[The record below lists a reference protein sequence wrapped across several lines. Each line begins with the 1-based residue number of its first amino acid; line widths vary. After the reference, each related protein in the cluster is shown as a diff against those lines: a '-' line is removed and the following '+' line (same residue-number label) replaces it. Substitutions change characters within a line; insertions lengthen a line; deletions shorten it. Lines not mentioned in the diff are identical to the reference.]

1 MNPEFGTLT
10 GDVAEA
16 VATAD
21 ALPTGNTA
29 KVIGKGIYLE
39 MPNADETQTTQVLI
53 TPEGISETGKPVAM
67 AITYR
72 TISDWSPRK
81 QWRTQFI
88 RKAEDKSASDNVTAM
103 AEQVE
108 NWLKRQM
115 NYGLTSIRN
124 STPLVFEV
132 TNLDLNDVLDWKVP
146 APALRRIIKA
156 RTTIG
161 FPADLYKTK

>member
-1 MNPEFGTLT
+1 
-10 GDVAEA
+10 
-16 VATAD
+16 
-21 ALPTGNTA
+21 
-29 KVIGKGIYLE
+29 VIGKGIYLE
-39 MPNADETQTTQVLI
+39 MPNADETQTTQILI
-53 TPEGISETGKPVAM
+53 TPEGVSETGKPVAM

-88 RKAEDKSASDNVTAM
+88 RKAEDKSIAENTDTMV
-103 AEQVE
+103 EQVE

-115 NYGLTSIRN
+115 TYGLTSIRN